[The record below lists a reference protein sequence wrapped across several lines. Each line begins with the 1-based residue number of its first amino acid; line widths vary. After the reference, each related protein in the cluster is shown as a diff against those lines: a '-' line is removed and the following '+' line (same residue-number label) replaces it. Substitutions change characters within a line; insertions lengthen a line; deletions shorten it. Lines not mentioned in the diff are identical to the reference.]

1 MGRSGFFILV
11 CGHRPVDTPQIADKR
26 LMHRFPPNH
35 ITRFLE
41 ASIPSLNPSCNPIAT
56 QSH

>member
-1 MGRSGFFILV
+1 MGRSGFLILV
-11 CGHRPVDTPQIADKR
+11 CDTGPGHPSDSRKR

-41 ASIPSLNPSCNPIAT
+41 GSITSLNPSCNPIAT

>member
-11 CGHRPVDTPQIADKR
+11 CGHGHIYTPQIADKR
-26 LMHRFPPNH
+26 LMHRLPPIH

-41 ASIPSLNPSCNPIAT
+41 ASIPSLDPSCNPIAT